1 MNGLERTNH
10 FFLQS
15 GAVSTALL
23 FLVCFLV
30 PLFAVQ
36 QAEADENEQ
45 VLPES
50 GIHYPGGFD
59 PNTVGTVEGRVSDP
73 FLPKRGP
80 VRFELVSPKE
90 TYTVLASP
98 AWYWNDLGAD
108 IADDTEIRVRGS
120 KSLGRDGRLY
130 IIAQEIDVLSSGQP
144 VVFRSE
150 DGFPLWKGSGWGA
163 RGRHGHGSS
172 QNGKGGMS
180 RSAGGMSRSAGGMR
194 HGRR

>member
-1 MNGLERTNH
+1 MSMNGLKRTNH
-10 FFLQS
+10 FCLLNKV
-15 GAVSTALL
+15 VSAALL
-23 FLVCFLV
+23 FLVFFLVFFLV

-36 QAEADENEQ
+36 QAEAEENEQ

-59 PNTVGTVEGRVSDP
+59 PNTVGTVEGRVSKP
-73 FLPKRGP
+73 VKPKKGP

-108 IADDTEIRVRGS
+108 IADDTAIRVRGS

-130 IIAQEIDVLSSGQP
+130 IIAQKIDVLSSGQP
-144 VVFRSE
+144 VIFRSE
-150 DGFPLWKGSGWGA
+150 DGFPLWKGSGSGA
-163 RGRHGHGSS
+163 RGRHGHGSL

-180 RSAGGMSRSAGGMR
+180 RSAGGRR